1 MGSII
6 SLAILIILCI
16 IFCVFCGY
24 ITKAINESKGYT
36 GGFWL
41 GLLLQPIGILI
52 VAYKKEQP
60 NAKANAFR
68 AVPVQ
73 KVLKKFRYPF
83 APPQF
88 EPIAMLKGEIDAE
101 AKAAGLNLT
110 FMLIHGLFMLCW
122 YSVILGAYI
131 WYIMGYAVYW
141 MFKSQSLKKIVDD
154 AKPDAAE
161 KVAFA
166 KEKTR
171 AAFSGLKDKASAF
184 AAEHK
189 KSSDERIPVT
199 DEYDTEENYN
209 TSSDE
214 TVYQSDE
221 EYSDETV
228 DSNADNGTSY
238 EYKSDENNS
247 PVPKQSSIIYKKESQ
262 IREIAA
268 DDTNIQP
275 APMSSSPVYN
285 TETYSYNENKKSP
298 IIYILIGVISVLLVA
313 LGVLFGML
321 VMKNKSENNNNS
333 RTDVMYGDSTETSL
347 DTEEM
352 ITSTPTTVS
361 VESTTPTTNSDVTTA
376 LGESYVQENVSKDE
390 VNQIYINIIN
400 ETDFLIPHR
409 GFIIDLNNDG
419 VNELIVPNTDTM
431 SYIIYYYTNG
441 TLASQRFGSFM
452 SLDNFQLYKVSGD
465 NGTSYIYYRDNYVYK
480 SKQGYFSFIDMTQL
494 NIFIDY
500 PENNGSFKADW
511 TIDYNETESYAKGN
525 EPVDTFYAQPAD
537 CHKKLIS
544 AFSHY
549 GFSISENTSYTEITG
564 LYKDELINKLSNDNT
579 VKKPTISAYIEG
591 KSNYP
596 IGDGIEF
603 ILHTSGDYSYYH
615 YEGYETGGGEYDN
628 KCASGDTSES
638 EIRITAGSSIIYVK
652 AVITPYN
659 ANGAT
664 GETITVDYT
673 VAQSQSSVK
682 VYSCDALGQINAP
695 SGGPINGYATSY
707 IVDRGTVA
715 YTRTD
720 LMDNWHV
727 TAVRYCVVNGITWYE
742 LYDTDD
748 GDYYGWLD
756 GDHID
761 FY

>member
-6 SLAILIILCI
+6 SLAICIILCI

-41 GLLLQPIGILI
+41 GLLLQPLGILI
-52 VAYKKEQP
+52 VSQKAEQP
-60 NAKANAFR
+60 NAKEYAFK
-68 AVPVQ
+68 AVLLQNVF
-73 KVLKKFRYPF
+73 KKYRYPF

-88 EPIAMLKGEIDAE
+88 EPIAMLKGEINTE

-110 FMLIHGLFMLCW
+110 FMLIHGVFMLGW
-122 YSVILGAYI
+122 YSVILGAYL
-131 WYIMGYAVYW
+131 WYIMGYSVYW
-141 MFKSQSLKKIVDD
+141 LFKSQSLKKIVDD
-154 AKPDAAE
+154 AMPDAAE

-171 AAFSGLKDKASAF
+171 AAFEGLKDKAAAL

-189 KSSDERIPVT
+189 KSSYENIST
-199 DEYDTEENYN
+199 ANEGDTEENYN
-209 TSSDE
+209 KSSNE
-214 TVYQSDE
+214 AVYQNDE
-221 EYSDETV
+221 EYDYETT
-228 DSNADNGTSY
+228 DPIAADDTSY
-238 EYKSDENNS
+238 EHESDENNS
-247 PVPKQSSIIYKKESQ
+247 PAPEQSSIICKKDSQ
-262 IREIAA
+262 GSEIAA
-268 DDTNIQP
+268 DDANIQP

-285 TETYSYNENKKSP
+285 TGTFSYNENKKSP
-298 IIYILIGVISVLLVA
+298 IIYILIGVISVLLVV

-321 VMKNKSENNNNS
+321 LMKNKSENNNS
-333 RTDVMYGDSTETSL
+333 GTDVMYDASTETSL

-361 VESTTPTTNSDVTTA
+361 VESTTPRTNSDVTTA
-376 LGESYVQENVSKDE
+376 LAESYVQENVSKDE

-400 ETDFLIPHR
+400 ESDFLIPHR

-419 VNELIVPNTDTM
+419 INELIVPNTDTM

-441 TLASQRFGSFM
+441 TLASQTFGSFM

-465 NGTSYIYYRDNYVYK
+465 NGTSYIYYRDNYAYK
-480 SKQGYFSFIDMTQL
+480 SKQGYFSSSDMTQL

-500 PENNGSFKADW
+500 PENSGSFKANW
-511 TIDYNETESYAKGN
+511 TIDYNVTENYAKGN

-537 CHKKLIS
+537 CHQKLMS

-579 VKKPTISAYIEG
+579 AKKPTISAYIEG

-659 ANGAT
+659 ANGVA

-673 VAQSQSSVK
+673 VAQSQSSVE
-682 VYSCDALGQINAP
+682 VYSCNAIGQINAP
-695 SGGPINGYATSY
+695 GGGPINGYATSY
-707 IVDRGTVA
+707 IVDRGAVS

-756 GDHID
+756 EDHID

>member
-6 SLAILIILCI
+6 ILAIFIILCI

-52 VAYKKEQP
+52 VAYKKELP

-88 EPIAMLKGEIDAE
+88 EPIAMLKGEINTE

-110 FMLIHGLFMLCW
+110 FMLIHGLFMLGW
-122 YSVILGAYI
+122 YSVILGAYL

-141 MFKSQSLKKIVDD
+141 MFKFQSFRKIVYD

-161 KVAFA
+161 KAAFA
-166 KEKTR
+166 KEKAR
-171 AAFSGLKDKASAF
+171 AAFEGLKDKAATF
-184 AAEHK
+184 AAEQK
-189 KSSDERIPVT
+189 KSSDEKITVA
-199 DEYDTEENYN
+199 DEIDTEEIDDI
-209 TSSDE
+209 SSDE
-214 TVYQSDE
+214 IVYQNDE
-221 EYSDETV
+221 NYSYETT
-228 DSNADNGTSY
+228 DPIADDDTSY
-238 EYKSDENNS
+238 EHESDENNT
-247 PVPKQSSIIYKKESQ
+247 PAPEQSSIICKKESQ
-262 IREIAA
+262 GREIAA

-275 APMSSSPVYN
+275 APMSSSSVYN

-298 IIYILIGVISVLLVA
+298 ITYILIGVIAVLLVV

-321 VMKNKSENNNNS
+321 VMKNKSENNNS
-333 RTDVMYGDSTETSL
+333 GTDVVNSKSTEVTS

-352 ITSTPTTVS
+352 TTSTPTTVS
-361 VESTTPTTNSDVTTA
+361 VESTMQATTSNTTPT
-376 LGESYVQENVSKDE
+376 ESYVQENVSKDE

-400 ETDFLIPHR
+400 EADFLIPHR

-419 VNELIVPNTDTM
+419 VDELIVPDTDTM
-431 SYIIYYYTNG
+431 SYIIYYYKNEA
-441 TLASQRFGSFM
+441 LASQRFGSFM

-465 NGTSYIYYRDNYVYK
+465 NGTSYIYYRDNYAYK
-480 SKQGYFSFIDMTQL
+480 SKQGYFSLNDMTQL

-500 PENNGSFKADW
+500 PENNGSFEADW

-537 CHKKLIS
+537 CHKRLMS

-564 LYKDELINKLSNDNT
+564 LYKDELINKLSNYNT

-628 KCASGDTSES
+628 KCASGDISES

-659 ANGAT
+659 ANGVA

-673 VAQSQSSVK
+673 VAQSQPSVK

-707 IVDRGTVA
+707 IVDRGAVA

>member
-1 MGSII
+1 MGAII
-6 SLAILIILCI
+6 SLAICIILCI

-24 ITKAINESKGYT
+24 ITEAINESKGYT

-52 VAYKKEQP
+52 VSQKAEQP
-60 NAKANAFR
+60 NAKENAFK
-68 AVPVQ
+68 AVLLQNVF
-73 KVLKKFRYPF
+73 KKCRYPF
-83 APPQF
+83 APLQF
-88 EPIAMLKGEIDAE
+88 EPIAMLKGEINTE

-110 FMLIHGLFMLCW
+110 FMLIHGVFMLGW

-141 MFKSQSLKKIVDD
+141 LFKSRSLKKIVDD

-189 KSSDERIPVT
+189 KSSDEKIPVT

-214 TVYQSDE
+214 TVYQGDE
-221 EYSDETV
+221 EYSDETA

-247 PVPKQSSIIYKKESQ
+247 PVPEQSSIIYKKESQ

-333 RTDVMYGDSTETSL
+333 GTDAMYSDSTETSP

-352 ITSTPTTVS
+352 VTTSVEATEESILVTTSTAP
-361 VESTTPTTNSDVTTA
+361 VESTTQTTISDQYTSDEVSAMFSAYITENPDPNRTYNNSDYGYA
-376 LGESYVQENVSKDE
+376 L
-390 VNQIYINIIN
+390 
-400 ETDFLIPHR
+400 
-409 GFIIDLNNDG
+409 IDLNNDG
-419 VNELIVPNTDTM
+419 TQELLITEGEKEEGSPWIIGVYTIKNSKLTLLMGFDIRFPGSLYEDNII
-431 SYIIYYYTNG
+431 SYYSSLGQGGGTAFYKYTAGDSLDMVDIISYDYSSGTKVIYHNSNVITEAESYSILANYNPIQFEPKSLKINIQPTTSAPTEKETEKNKIPSEYKGYENIENAPADMEFYTSYYTIKTGYVATESTPLNMRAG
-441 TLASQRFGSFM
+441 AGK
-452 SLDNFQLYKVSGD
+452 DYKVVYEIPKGAEVFILGANKEWFYVEYYSDGVD
-465 NGTSYIYYRDNYVYK
+465 AFSVNYYGYVSRQYISSTPIVIETVEVYPCKSLGRLNTQGLGVAGFATSYV
-480 SKQGYFSFIDMTQL
+480 
-494 NIFIDY
+494 
-500 PENNGSFKADW
+500 
-511 TIDYNETESYAKGN
+511 
-525 EPVDTFYAQPAD
+525 VD
-537 CHKKLIS
+537 
-544 AFSHY
+544 
-549 GFSISENTSYTEITG
+549 
-564 LYKDELINKLSNDNT
+564 
-579 VKKPTISAYIEG
+579 
-591 KSNYP
+591 
-596 IGDGIEF
+596 
-603 ILHTSGDYSYYH
+603 
-615 YEGYETGGGEYDN
+615 GGEV
-628 KCASGDTSES
+628 S
-638 EIRITAGSSIIYVK
+638 EIRHR
-652 AVITPYN
+652 
-659 ANGAT
+659 
-664 GETITVDYT
+664 
-673 VAQSQSSVK
+673 
-682 VYSCDALGQINAP
+682 LGD
-695 SGGPINGYATSY
+695 G
-707 IVDRGTVA
+707 
-715 YTRTD
+715 
-720 LMDNWHV
+720 WHV
-727 TAVRYCVVNGITWYE
+727 TAVNYCYSKDISWYE
-742 LYDTDD
+742 LYDSDD
-748 GDYYGWLD
+748 GDYYGWVD
-756 GDHID
+756 ENYID